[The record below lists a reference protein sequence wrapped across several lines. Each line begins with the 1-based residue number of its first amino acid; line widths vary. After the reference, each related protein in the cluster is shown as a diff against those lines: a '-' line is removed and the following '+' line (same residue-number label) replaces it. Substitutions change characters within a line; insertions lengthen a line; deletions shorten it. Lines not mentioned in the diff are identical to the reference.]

1 MDRGNAAR
9 AGPIMPLDKYGVLL
23 GAKAGYHRDRPD
35 NFGRF
40 YHGHIDVQAP
50 GQLYKA
56 AF

>member
-1 MDRGNAAR
+1 
-9 AGPIMPLDKYGVLL
+9 MPLDKYAVLL